1 MKIEQSRW
9 QHVLPASDP
18 GIWSD
23 AARNLSY
30 VNGKSI
36 AQTRRHKGKYIPQ
49 TFLMRFTLLGGEGAA
64 FHTLPNSYPIRNAV
78 VLAGAAR
85 DSMLKSAGISRSNLE
100 SYQTE
105 LRLHHQCGVTEANYL
120 LPGNSSAA
128 GFNADA
134 AFGKDVVYDYTSV
147 TYTDSGGE
155 HTKQMVVLGATAVPA
170 DGTCYEAVNNWISY
184 RRSFTPPT
192 DDNDISP
199 DNLVSRIMQ
208 QSDTAKGIIT
218 ELADEQDEKPY
229 NLDDFKLAEMFTI
242 ALLPSNSGVNHVTLE
257 VPLGLYWLDAE
268 LEKSSIVDVEVLG
281 VRDM

>member
-1 MKIEQSRW
+1 MKIEQNKWSHLW
-9 QHVLPASDP
+9 PA
-18 GIWSD
+18 GTAGTWSD

-49 TFLMRFTLLGGEGAA
+49 TFLMRFTLTAGEGLALV
-64 FHTLPNSYPIRNAV
+64 TLPNSYPIRNSV

-85 DSMLKSAGISRSNLE
+85 DEMLKSAGIRRSNLE

-105 LRLHHQCGVTEANYL
+105 LRLLPECGFTEGDYL
-120 LPGNSSAA
+120 LPGNVAA
-128 GFNADA
+128 GYTADA
-134 AFGKDVVYDYTSV
+134 QFGKNVVYDYTSV

-155 HTKQMVVLGATAVPA
+155 QTKAMVVLGDTSVPA
-170 DGTCYEAVNNWISY
+170 NGTCYEAVNNWISY

-192 DDNDISP
+192 DANDISP

-208 QSDTAKGIIT
+208 QSDTAKGIIDA
-218 ELADEQDEKPY
+218 LDDEQDEKPY
-229 NLDDFKLAEMFTI
+229 NLDDFKSATI
-242 ALLPSNSGVNHVTLE
+242 NNVMSPSDAGVNQVTLE
-257 VPLGLYWLDAE
+257 VPLGLYWLAVS
-268 LEKSSIVDVEVLG
+268 LEKTVLIDVEVLG

>member
-9 QHVLPASDP
+9 QHVLPAGDP

-36 AQTRRHKGKYIPQ
+36 TQTRRHKGKYIPQ

-64 FHTLPNSYPIRNAV
+64 FSTLPNSYPIRNSV

-85 DSMLKSAGISRSNLE
+85 DAMLKSAGISRSNLE

-105 LRLHHQCGVTEANYL
+105 LRLHHQCGVEESNYL
-120 LPGNSSAA
+120 LPCNTTA
-128 GFNADA
+128 GSTGDA
-134 AFGKDVVYDYTSV
+134 AFGKNVVYDYTTV

-155 HTKQMVVLGATAVPA
+155 KTKQMVVLGNTAVPA

-192 DDNDISP
+192 DANDISP

-208 QSDTAKGIIT
+208 QSDTAKGIIDA
-218 ELADEQDEKPY
+218 LDDEQDEKPY
-229 NLDDFKLAEMFTI
+229 NLDDFKLAEMATV

-257 VPLGLYWLDAE
+257 VPLGLYWLDAS
-268 LEKSSIVDVEVLG
+268 LEKVGIVDVEVLG